1 LDVRDIADYDERCRK
16 LELAQSVPSQVFD
29 QLVGVR
35 REVTGIV
42 SSSTG
47 AAESVE
53 QLSTD
58 LQTLAGRL
66 EGQVRKD
73 IEKAADEARVAA
85 EQGRGAVQAVNV
97 LQTKLSTLQESIRD
111 AGIDRFGI
119 EIAELRRLLHDHI
132 DRHG

>member
-1 LDVRDIADYDERCRK
+1 MDVRDIADYDECCRK
-16 LELAQSVPSQVFD
+16 LELAQAMPSQVFD

-35 REVTGIV
+35 QEVTGIV

-58 LQTLAGRL
+58 LQTLAERL

-85 EQGRGAVQAVNV
+85 EQDGPYERADPV
-97 LQTKLSTLQESIRD
+97 E
-111 AGIDRFGI
+111 
-119 EIAELRRLLHDHI
+119 ERRYP
-132 DRHG
+132 GW